1 MTAHLLQHAWV
12 DGRVRDAVLVEIDDG
27 RFTRVRAEREFL
39 RLLEGGCSTP
49 VGVHTRLEE
58 GILHMAARVFPDE
71 GGEPRTAGASGVD
84 PLETARQ
91 LFDSL
96 A

>member
-1 MTAHLLQHAWV
+1 MAAIGDEDTFV
-12 DGRVRDAVLVEIDDG
+12 
-27 RFTRVRAEREFL
+27 RVRAEREFL

-49 VGVHTRLEE
+49 VGVFSSLTRGHL
-58 GILHMAARVFPDE
+58 IMDARVFPD
-71 GGEPRTAGASGVD
+71 GGGQPRCSVARGSD
-84 PLETARQ
+84 PLVVARQ